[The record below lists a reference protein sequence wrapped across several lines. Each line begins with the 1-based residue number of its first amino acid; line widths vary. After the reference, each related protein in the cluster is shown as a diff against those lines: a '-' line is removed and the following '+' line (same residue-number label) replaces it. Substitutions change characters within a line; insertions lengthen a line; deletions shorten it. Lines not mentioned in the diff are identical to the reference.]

1 MSEFPDEYILC
12 SAIWYKQQRTAQILP
27 KNIKQGVVVC
37 GHRHPHAIHTFV
49 ALTGKRSV
57 TTECGDYEQG
67 FLTSKNRFVSREE
80 ASKIA
85 FDCGQISEEKVTL
98 FSEDIY

>member
-1 MSEFPDEYILC
+1 MTHEDEYILC
-12 SAIWYKQQRTAQILP
+12 AAIHYRDMKTAQILP
-27 KNIKQGVVVC
+27 KNIKRGVVVC

-49 ALTGKRSV
+49 ALSGKRSV

-80 ASKIA
+80 AAKIA
-85 FDCGQISEEKVTL
+85 YNIGQTDEEKVTL
-98 FSEDIY
+98 YSEDLY